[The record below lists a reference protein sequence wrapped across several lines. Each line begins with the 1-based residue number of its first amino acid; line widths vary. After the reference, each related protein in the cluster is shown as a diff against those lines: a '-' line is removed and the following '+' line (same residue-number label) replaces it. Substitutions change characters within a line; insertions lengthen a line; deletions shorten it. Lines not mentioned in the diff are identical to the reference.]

1 MPEPSGQPSGGHLR
15 PPGSRRHEGTGR
27 FGRPP
32 DGVVG
37 EPPVE
42 HTDVLVVGAGPTGLL
57 AALVLARRGVRAVLV
72 DGKAGPTRESRALA
86 VQART
91 VEVYDQLG
99 LAEEFLAR
107 AHRAARVQ
115 IGPPGRP
122 VVIDLAAAQRGQ
134 TPFPGLHVLEQSRTE
149 ELLVGALRAAG
160 GDVRWNHALLDLDD
174 RTAEPGGRVEAL
186 LSGDGAVSR
195 LHARWCVGADGAGSL
210 VRRSLG
216 LAFEG
221 VTDDAVFWVADLRG
235 ATGLPEDCL
244 AMRAGGRGFGVF
256 YPLGPGGHARV
267 ISIAAGP
274 DVGPAEALATAHDDL
289 GVGHESVDWFSTYRV
304 HHRVAERFRHG
315 AVFLAGD
322 AAHVHSPVGGQG
334 MNTGLQD
341 AQDLAHL
348 LADVVHGH
356 VTHDALDRYER
367 ERRRVALRLVRV
379 TDRAFGLLA
388 RPSRGTALLRRGFAT
403 AAAPL
408 AARGVR
414 NPVGRRVAGYVGQYR
429 IRHHVASAP
438 LPVWA
443 DDRVVGRRLLP
454 TEENRPS
461 LRSLA
466 WQLHSYGTQPAR
478 PADLPDWIEGPH
490 AFPADPAGRWRADR
504 TYLVRPDGFVAA
516 AIPTSGG
523 FLDEAVLHTAFRAHH
538 LRV

>member
-1 MPEPSGQPSGGHLR
+1 MEEL
-15 PPGSRRHEGTGR
+15 
-27 FGRPP
+27 
-32 DGVVG
+32 
-37 EPPVE
+37 PVE

-57 AALVLARRGVRAVLV
+57 AALVLARRGVRAVVV
-72 DGKAGPTRESRALA
+72 DQKAGPTTESRALA

-99 LAEEFLAR
+99 LAEEFLAH

-115 IGPPGRP
+115 IGPPGRL
-122 VVIDLAAAQRGQ
+122 VVIDLAAAQQGQ

-149 ELLVGALRAAG
+149 ELLVGALTATG
-160 GDVRWNHALLDLDD
+160 GDVRWNRTLVDLDD
-174 RTAEPGGRVEAL
+174 RTAEPGGRVRAL
-186 LSGDGAVSR
+186 LDGPGGMTRV
-195 LHARWCVGADGAGSL
+195 HACWCIGADGAGSS

-235 ATGLPEDCL
+235 ATGLPDDCL
-244 AMRAGGRGFGVF
+244 AMRAGRRGFGVF
-256 YPLGPGGHARV
+256 YPLGPDGHARA

-274 DVGPAEALATAHDDL
+274 DVGPEEALATAREDL

-304 HHRVAERFRHG
+304 HHRVAERFRRG

-356 VTHDALDRYER
+356 VGPAALDRYGR

-379 TDRAFGLLA
+379 TDRAFGLVA
-388 RPSRGTALLRRGFAT
+388 RRNHGTALLRRAFVIV
-403 AAAPL
+403 AAPL

-414 NPVGRRVAGYVGQYR
+414 TRLGRSVAGYVGQYR
-429 IRHHVASAP
+429 IHHHVASAP
-438 LPVWA
+438 LLVWA
-443 DDRVVGRRLLP
+443 DDRAVGRRSFP
-454 TEENRPS
+454 TEENRPA
-461 LRSLA
+461 LRSLT
-466 WQLHSYGTQPAR
+466 WQLHSYGSR
-478 PADLPDWIEGPH
+478 PVRPVDLPDWIDGPH
-490 AFPADPAGRWRADR
+490 TFPADPTGRWRSDR

-516 AIPTSGG
+516 AVPTSGG
-523 FLDEAVLHTAFRAHH
+523 VLDGAVLRTAFRAHH
-538 LRV
+538 LRA